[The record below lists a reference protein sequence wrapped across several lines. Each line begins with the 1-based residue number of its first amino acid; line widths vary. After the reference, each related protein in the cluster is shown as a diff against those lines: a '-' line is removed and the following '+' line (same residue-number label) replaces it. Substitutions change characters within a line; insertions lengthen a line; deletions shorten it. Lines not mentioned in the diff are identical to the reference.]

1 MRAHRAFLHVSE
13 THRIRTFGRGGSE
26 ASEERK
32 LAAACVAVAIAP
44 CHKLDVMPSA
54 DQRFKMKW
62 WGWGSDEIRKEL
74 PHSAATLRLSPRKV
88 GHRPVRP
95 RSEFKLQSL
104 QLPESRATSP
114 SSRGW
119 ARSWARN
126 TAAPI
131 IASGLCTRSGRVTK
145 ICCGFRQLVL
155 EALPTP
161 SSIPAAKPRSRPC
174 SPAAGSCRPPS
185 CPSVGERVW
194 SAGSSRKR
202 AAQRVVVT
210 IDLAL
215 LNRVLAIDEV
225 SQTATVEAGIFGPE
239 LESRLGER
247 GFTLGHYPQ
256 SFEFSTLGGWIATRS
271 SGQNSLAYGGIEKLV
286 ESVRVVTPQ
295 GIVETLHVPRR
306 ADGPDVGQMLI
317 GSEGVYGVIVSAT
330 VRIRRAP
337 AERDYFMYAFKDFA
351 EGVAI
356 ARQLVQSG
364 ATPALLRVSDEEE
377 TAASLALG
385 SRGGGTGWRNAG
397 RRMVRKAVEWR
408 LERLGIRPPAMSTL
422 LVGLEGTH
430 DENRRQRRLVHAAL
444 RRRVVRQ
451 SRADAGS
458 AWLETRFDLP
468 YLRDELMDNHLLVDT
483 LETATTW
490 NRLFELYAAVRE
502 AIHRAAEQEGE
513 PIVVFTHVSH
523 LYRDGAS
530 LYFSLLGRQ
539 KRADPIGQ
547 WWTIKRAAG
556 DAIRARGP
564 SSAIIMESGRTT
576 ARKRA
581 APVEQQML
589 AQLKAT
595 LDPAGI
601 MNPGKL
607 L

>member
-1 MRAHRAFLHVSE
+1 
-13 THRIRTFGRGGSE
+13 
-26 ASEERK
+26 
-32 LAAACVAVAIAP
+32 
-44 CHKLDVMPSA
+44 
-54 DQRFKMKW
+54 MKW
-62 WGWGSDEIRKEL
+62 WGWGSEQIRKEL
-74 PHSAATLRLSPRKV
+74 PHSAATRDYLRAKL
-88 GHRPVRP
+88 GIDQFAP
-95 RSEFKLQSL
+95 RSEFKLEAL
-104 QLPESRATSP
+104 RLPESRANQALV
-114 SSRGW
+114 
-119 ARSWARN
+119 ARLGAIVGAENCRTDHRERALHALGKSYKD
-126 TAAPI
+126 
-131 IASGLCTRSGRVTK
+131 LLRV
-145 ICCGFRQLVL
+145 RQLVL
-155 EALPTP
+155 ERAPD
-161 SSIPAAKPRSRPC
+161 AVVYPRSEAEV
-174 SPAAGSCRPPS
+174 AALLACCRELQAAVVPFGGGT
-185 CPSVGERVW
+185 SVVGGVEAE
-194 SAGSSRKR
+194 AG
-202 AAQRVVVT
+202 AQRVVVT

-239 LESRLGER
+239 LEARLGER

-295 GIVETLHVPRR
+295 GTVETLHVPRR

-317 GSEGVYGVIVSAT
+317 GSEGAYGVIVSAT

-351 EGVAI
+351 DGIAI

-364 ATPALLRVSDEEE
+364 AAPALVRVSDEEE

-385 SRGGGTGWRNAG
+385 SRGSGTGWRNAG

-408 LERLGIRPPAMSTL
+408 LQRLGIRPPAMSTL
-422 LVGLEGTH
+422 LVGLEGTP

-444 RRRVVRQ
+444 RGASCVNLGRTLGRR
-451 SRADAGS
+451 
-458 AWLETRFDLP
+458 WLETRFDLP

-490 NRLFELYAAVRE
+490 NRLFELYAAVRD
-502 AIHRAAEQEGE
+502 AVHRAAAQEGE

-556 DAIRARGP
+556 DAIRAQGAVISHHHGVGQDHR
-564 SSAIIMESGRTT
+564 AQTGR
-576 ARKRA
+576 

>member
-1 MRAHRAFLHVSE
+1 
-13 THRIRTFGRGGSE
+13 
-26 ASEERK
+26 
-32 LAAACVAVAIAP
+32 
-44 CHKLDVMPSA
+44 
-54 DQRFKMKW
+54 
-62 WGWGSDEIRKEL
+62 
-74 PHSAATLRLSPRKV
+74 
-88 GHRPVRP
+88 
-95 RSEFKLQSL
+95 
-104 QLPESRATSP
+104 
-114 SSRGW
+114 
-119 ARSWARN
+119 
-126 TAAPI
+126 
-131 IASGLCTRSGRVTK
+131 
-145 ICCGFRQLVL
+145 
-155 EALPTP
+155 
-161 SSIPAAKPRSRPC
+161 
-174 SPAAGSCRPPS
+174 
-185 CPSVGERVW
+185 
-194 SAGSSRKR
+194 
-202 AAQRVVVT
+202 
-210 IDLAL
+210 
-215 LNRVLAIDEV
+215 
-225 SQTATVEAGIFGPE
+225 
-239 LESRLGER
+239 
-247 GFTLGHYPQ
+247 
-256 SFEFSTLGGWIATRS
+256 
-271 SGQNSLAYGGIEKLV
+271 
-286 ESVRVVTPQ
+286 
-295 GIVETLHVPRR
+295 
-306 ADGPDVGQMLI
+306 
-317 GSEGVYGVIVSAT
+317 
-330 VRIRRAP
+330 
-337 AERDYFMYAFKDFA
+337 MYAFKDFA

-444 RRRVVRQ
+444 RGASCVNLGRTLGRR
-451 SRADAGS
+451 
-458 AWLETRFDLP
+458 WLETRFDLP

-556 DAIRARGP
+556 DAIRAQGAVISHHHGVGQDHRTQT
-564 SSAIIMESGRTT
+564 GR
-576 ARKRA
+576 